1 MNPNP
6 SDESANV
13 PPSSQAVVF
22 GGAALKNDREPYHL
36 NLALQQAL
44 SCLDIKLEDELNR
57 FRATQV
63 ARSIDVESTSA
74 NELSWEDR
82 AASYHANS
90 EILTAE
96 IIKPMPPRHIG
107 ADTTNSAEL
116 YQRQSS
122 RFTHGEDGP
131 TGGFIVID
139 GLTTSISSSLNSIT
153 VNYAP
158 IALHRQSAQ
167 APLNL
172 NFTNSGEIAPFQDE
186 YSSASQELLRQI
198 RSSYRASTDPVSSPP
213 QAAAPAPK
221 ASQLLTPLKIGSIA
235 AACFLAGG
243 VAYTALNPNLLATL
257 TATKAIIPTTVAT
270 NVIQS
275 PNLAANEFT
284 DLNLSTIN
292 TIKSPVV
299 ARTSTSVIPTSA
311 TGVTTTAPMAIPFNA
326 TTKATIAPTAA
337 INAQPRLADSLVK
350 SLLPANFHAYIKPS
364 GYRTIS
370 PGVRR

>member
-1 MNPNP
+1 MNHNP

-13 PPSSQAVVF
+13 PPSDQAVVSD
-22 GGAALKNDREPYHL
+22 GATLKDDREPYHL

-57 FRATQV
+57 FRAKQGTP
-63 ARSIDVESTSA
+63 STESGSA
-74 NELSWEDR
+74 SAKALDWKDR
-82 AASYHANS
+82 AANDHTDSQ
-90 EILTAE
+90 ILTAE
-96 IIKPMPPRHIG
+96 IIKPMPPRQIVE
-107 ADTTNSAEL
+107 DTPNSSEF

-122 RFTHGEDGP
+122 RFTHSEDGP

-167 APLNL
+167 APLDL
-172 NFTNSGEIAPFQDE
+172 NFTNSGEIAPFNDE

-198 RSSYRASTDPVSSPP
+198 RSGYTSSTDPVSSSP
-213 QAAAPAPK
+213 QTATPVPK
-221 ASQLLTPLKIGSIA
+221 SKQLLTPLKIGSIA
-235 AACFLAGG
+235 AACFVAGG

-257 TATKAIIPTTVAT
+257 TATKPIVSTTVAT
-270 NVIQS
+270 NLIQP

-299 ARTSTSVIPTSA
+299 ARTNTSVVPTSA
-311 TGVTTTAPMAIPFNA
+311 VGVTTTAPMAIPFG
-326 TTKATIAPTAA
+326 TTTNTVTTPTA

-350 SLLPANFHAYIKPS
+350 SLLPNNFHAYIKPS
-364 GYRTIS
+364 GYRAIS

>member
-1 MNPNP
+1 MNHNP

-13 PPSSQAVVF
+13 PPSGQAVVS
-22 GGAALKNDREPYHL
+22 GGAVLKDDREPYHL

-57 FRATQV
+57 FRAKQGTLP
-63 ARSIDVESTSA
+63 ADVGAASVKA
-74 NELSWEDR
+74 LNWEDR
-82 AASYHANS
+82 VASYRADS

-96 IIKPMPPRHIG
+96 IIKPMPPRNIVE
-107 ADTTNSAEL
+107 DTTNSAEL

-122 RFTHGEDGP
+122 RFTHSEDGP

-158 IALHRQSAQ
+158 ISLHRQSAQ
-167 APLNL
+167 APLDL
-172 NFTNSGEIAPFQDE
+172 NFTNSGEIAPFHDE

-198 RSSYRASTDPVSSPP
+198 RSGYTTSTDPVGHSPGT
-213 QAAAPAPK
+213 AAPAPK
-221 ASQLLTPLKIGSIA
+221 TKQLLTPLKIGSIA

-257 TATKAIIPTTVAT
+257 TATKAIIPTAVAT
-270 NVIQS
+270 NLIQS

-299 ARTSTSVIPTSA
+299 ARTSASVIPTSA
-311 TGVTTTAPMAIPFNA
+311 VGVTTTAPMAIPFSA
-326 TTKATIAPTAA
+326 TTKAITTPTA

-350 SLLPANFHAYIKPS
+350 SLLPANFHAYVKPS
-364 GYRTIS
+364 GYRAIS
-370 PGVRR
+370 PGVKR